1 MTEVRLAVLTDVP
14 KIAEIH
20 MRTLPKSINSAM
32 GIPRL
37 VAVYEQTLRQES
49 VTMLV
54 ATEGAVIQGF
64 ICGCSNYEDLSNSAR
79 GTYSLRQAVQA
90 CRALGFVE
98 FSLQAIG
105 LLSYLSKLKALG
117 NFYYLANWAMLPNS
131 PPALGA
137 LIFRAIWRQALLE
150 GSKRIVVTVG
160 KKERALLNF
169 YYKLEFRKVT
179 STRSMLFLIKPFE

>member
-64 ICGCSNYEDLSNSAR
+64 ICGCSNYEDLSKSAR
-79 GTYSLRQAVQA
+79 ETYSLRQAVQA

-98 FSLQAIG
+98 FSLQSID

-160 KKERALLNF
+160 KKNKALLNF
-169 YYKLEFRKVT
+169 YYKLGFRKVT
-179 STRSMLFLIKPFE
+179 STRSMLFLIKPVE